1 MAQKARVRLWS
12 ANVKDVDLVCNEI
25 KDVATKAGVRVA
37 GPIYLPTKHL
47 KITTRRAP
55 NGEGTDTY
63 DHWEMR
69 LHKRLIDIDADE
81 RVMQE
86 IMRIQVPDSVYIEI
100 QLT

>member
-1 MAQKARVRLWS
+1 MAQKARVRLWGPK
-12 ANVKDVDLVCNEI
+12 VQDVDSVCGQIKEI
-25 KDVATKAGVRVA
+25 AGRAGVRAA

-47 KITTRRAP
+47 KITTRRSP
-55 NGEGTDTY
+55 NGEGTDTF

-69 LHKRLIDIDADE
+69 LHKRMIDVDADE